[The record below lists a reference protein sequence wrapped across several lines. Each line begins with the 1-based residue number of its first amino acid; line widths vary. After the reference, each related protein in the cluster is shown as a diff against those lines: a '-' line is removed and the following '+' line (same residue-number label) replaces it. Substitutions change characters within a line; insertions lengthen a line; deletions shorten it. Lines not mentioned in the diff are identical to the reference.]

1 MPIRSWHLV
10 IPALGLLLTNPLPPV
25 PARAPGYRLA
35 PRPVTIVAR
44 DYTFDAPDT
53 VAAGPTLLRFENR
66 GTVPH
71 ELVIFG
77 TAPGKSSAA
86 IVAAPTGEDR
96 RSLADPPVGVL
107 FAPPGQPASAE
118 LVTTL
123 QPGHWYVLF
132 CGLRDT
138 KEMPFHYAM
147 GMVDSIYAR

>member
-1 MPIRSWHLV
+1 MLTGAGH
-10 IPALGLLLTNPLPPV
+10 PAPSG
-25 PARAPGYRLA
+25 RPGFSPA
-35 PRPVTIVAR
+35 PRSVTILAR

-53 VAAGPTLLRFENR
+53 VLAGPTVFHFENR

-77 TAPGKSSAA
+77 AAPGKSPAA

-96 RSLADPPVGVL
+96 RNLADPPVGVL
-107 FAPPGQPASAE
+107 FAPPGHAASAE

-123 QPGHWYVLF
+123 QPGHWYAIF
-132 CGLRDT
+132 CALRDT
-138 KEMPFHYAM
+138 KEMPFHFTM